1 MWWAHFVVGIGEL
14 SKRVEQPIRREEAGD
29 REEEKMVYVL
39 LYWCI
44 LFNEFCNKDF
54 PF

>member
-1 MWWAHFVVGIGEL
+1 MVGPFCCWDWRVVKEG
-14 SKRVEQPIRREEAGD
+14 RTAYRREEAGD

-39 LYWCI
+39 LNWCI